1 MIPDIPI
8 PVTLLTGFLG
18 SGKTT
23 LLNHLLKARPLTAVV
38 MNEFGKIALDH
49 LLLGEIRGPMA
60 LLSGGCVCCQ
70 IQGGLAPTLKNLWLG
85 REDGKLPPFERIV
98 IETTGIADP
107 APILDTLLH
116 DRYLAARLAMD
127 GVVTTVDAVLGQQQM
142 DSYHEA
148 LRQAAMADRLI
159 LTKSDLA
166 GAETLSALEARLNA
180 VNPSAPRLICL
191 RGEID
196 PALILNLGAYQTEA
210 KHQDVLRW
218 LNPSRYRPAAVAF
231 TGLKKKPTPA
241 TNAERIKSFSLTFDT
256 PLDEQGLANALE
268 MLVQFRGQHLLR
280 MKALVNLAG
289 RDSPMVLHGVQHIIY
304 PPTLLSAWPDEDRRS
319 RFVFITDGLEPDF
332 IVRLLED
339 FSHAARREPD
349 AVAPLEAVFCDPS

>member
-1 MIPDIPI
+1 MQEVLGCNKETTVRAIDSVTKCRTESTPL

-23 LLNHLLKARPLTAVV
+23 LLNRLLKAQPLTAVV

-49 LLLGEIRGPMA
+49 LLLGEMRGPMA
-60 LLSGGCVCCQ
+60 LLSGGCVCCK
-70 IQGGLAPTLKNLWLG
+70 IQGSLAPTLKNLWLG

-116 DRYLAARLAMD
+116 DRYLAARLTMD
-127 GVVTTVDAVLGQQQM
+127 GVVTTVDAVLGQRQM

-148 LRQAAMADRLI
+148 LRQAAMADRLV

-166 GAETLSALEARLNA
+166 DAETLSALEARLNA

-196 PALILNLGAYQTEA
+196 PTLILNLGAYQTEA

-218 LNPSRYRPAAVAF
+218 LNQSRYRPAAVAF

-289 RDSPMVLHGVQHIIY
+289 RMRIGVAASCSSPTVWNRTSSSGCWR
-304 PPTLLSAWPDEDRRS
+304 T
-319 RFVFITDGLEPDF
+319 
-332 IVRLLED
+332 
-339 FSHAARREPD
+339 SHM
-349 AVAPLEAVFCDPS
+349 